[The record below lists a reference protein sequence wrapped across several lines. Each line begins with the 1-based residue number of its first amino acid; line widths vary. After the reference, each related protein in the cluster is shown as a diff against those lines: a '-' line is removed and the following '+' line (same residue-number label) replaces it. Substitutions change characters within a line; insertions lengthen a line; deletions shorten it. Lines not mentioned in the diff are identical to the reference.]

1 MGWFVMVA
9 VQGGLAL
16 CLGLSTAG
24 AQEASPLVGYLEN
37 PGPATTQS
45 GVGVISGW
53 VCEAEEVMIEINGEA
68 QPAGYGTERMDTEEA
83 CGDVYNGFGLL
94 FNWNRLEDGEHE
106 IVAMV
111 GDQELGRA
119 MVTVKTFGQEFV
131 EGVMGEFTLE
141 DFPDAG
147 SSVGIEWRQSI
158 QNFAITDI
166 MTGEEMDDDGDMTDE
181 MPE

>member
-1 MGWFVMVA
+1 MGRMGMVT
-9 VQGGLAL
+9 VQVGLAL

-24 AQEASPLVGYLEN
+24 AQEAPPLVGYLEN

-45 GVGVISGW
+45 GIGLISGW
-53 VCEAEEVMIEINGEA
+53 VCEAEEVMIEIDGEA
-68 QPAGYGTERMDTEEA
+68 QLAGYGTQREDTQGV
-83 CGDVYNGFGLL
+83 CGDTDNGFGLL
-94 FNWNRLEDGEHE
+94 VNWNRFRDGEHE